1 MPVTQLSLVRHGQS
15 TGNAAHD
22 AAIANGAEVVDVGE
36 RDADA
41 PLTELGREQAR
52 ALGGWLADQ
61 PGVAA
66 TWCSPYVRARL
77 TADIVLSTAGRNPS
91 YRIDERL
98 RDREPGVL
106 DGLTS
111 RGVTARWPDERERY
125 LRLGKLYYR
134 PPGGESWADVALRVR
149 SVLQEILAGEEH
161 VLVVCHD
168 AVVMLVRYVLECWDE
183 RTLLDTLA
191 ATDLANGSVTRL
203 TRQADGHWSA
213 DLFNHVPRLV

>member
-1 MPVTQLSLVRHGQS
+1 MPVTQLLLVRHGQS
-15 TGNAAHD
+15 TGNVAHD
-22 AAIANGAEVVDVGE
+22 AAVAGGAEVVDVE
-36 RDADA
+36 QRDADV
-41 PLTELGREQAR
+41 PLTELGREQAT
-52 ALGGWLADQ
+52 ALGGWMAGQ
-61 PGVAA
+61 PRFAA

-77 TADIVLSTAGRNPS
+77 TADIVLSTAGRDPA

-98 RDREPGVL
+98 RDRELGVL
-106 DGLTS
+106 DRLTP
-111 RGVTARWPDERERY
+111 RGVAARLPEERERF

-134 PPGGESWADVALRVR
+134 PPGGESWADVGLRVR

-168 AVVMLVRYVLECWDE
+168 AVVMLVRYVLERWDE
-183 RTLLDTLA
+183 PTLLDTLA